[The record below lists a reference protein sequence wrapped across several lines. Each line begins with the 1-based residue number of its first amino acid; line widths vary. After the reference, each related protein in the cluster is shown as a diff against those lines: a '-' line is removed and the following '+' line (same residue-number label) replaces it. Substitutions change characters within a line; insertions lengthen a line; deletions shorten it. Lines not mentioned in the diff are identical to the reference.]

1 MTGSNGLENQNQI
14 STPRHTV
21 EPDITVAL
29 NDIFDR
35 KLIRSLTDLQ
45 IGAVAVP
52 LRAAWGK
59 DKAIQRYKSFTEE
72 SSKGEFLIR
81 EAHFVRMPWCPVTIL
96 NVAFDADIA
105 FAK

>member
-1 MTGSNGLENQNQI
+1 MTSSNGLENQNQI

-59 DKAIQRYKSFTEE
+59 DKAIQRYKSVKEE
-72 SSKGEFLIR
+72 SSKREFLIR